1 MMSKENQHTGSLTK
15 LPEPAQLRSEGL
27 GISAGQQASLHLLLL
42 STAGASPASAS
53 KSPAGRGVT
62 DSRAH
67 TQPLRRTVRTEKQ
80 RETQRLPPRPQL
92 SFCLLLLHS
101 SSLSDTPEDCTS
113 IFLIY
118 CQPAPSGTAGARV
131 LLSSLKVTPEPPKAP
146 SVWLIW

>member
-1 MMSKENQHTGSLTK
+1 MSSKENQHTASLTK
-15 LPEPAQLRSEGL
+15 LPEPTQLWSEGL

-53 KSPAGRGVT
+53 ESTAGRGVT

-80 RETQRLPPRPQL
+80 RETQCPLPRPRL

-101 SSLSDTPEDCTS
+101 SLPSDTPESRTS

-131 LLSSLKVTPEPPKAP
+131 LLSSLTVTPAPPRAP
-146 SVWLIW
+146 SAWLIW